1 MTLRSLVPMLRV
13 TDLDQTVAFYQEAL
27 HCEITGRYQDDSGLQ
42 WAFVNAGPRD
52 VVFVQADPAHTDLVQ
67 DKDIILRFFPGDVE
81 AVHASLKAK
90 NYPVSELQI
99 GRHTGKACRV
109 IDPDGY
115 ALWLEQAMEASG
127 ASREN

>member
-13 TDLDQTVAFYQEAL
+13 IDLDQTVAFYQEAL

-52 VVFVQADPAHTDLVQ
+52 VVFVQADPAYPDLAQ
-67 DKDIILRFFPGDVE
+67 DKDVILRFFPCDVE

-90 NYPVSELQI
+90 NYPVSDLQVV
-99 GRHTGKACRV
+99 RHAGKACQV
-109 IDPDGY
+109 VDPDGY
-115 ALWLEQAMEASG
+115 ALWLEQGLEPSG
-127 ASREN
+127 VP